1 MYCSPCPQVTQPGA
15 GVVLALA
22 GPESG
27 ELVAEELEM
36 QLRSLTGMM
45 SRLARERDLGAQV
58 GDSQGRWGCH
68 NPEQFCWDRRP
79 DVQRFW
85 KMLF

>member
-1 MYCSPCPQVTQPGA
+1 MGGTGDYCHHQNLLHLLLIAFLSCPQVTQPGA

-27 ELVAEELEM
+27 ELAAEELEM
-36 QLRSLTGMM
+36 QLRSLTGIM

-58 GDSQGRWGCH
+58 GDRQGRWGCH
-68 NPEQFCWDRRP
+68 NPE
-79 DVQRFW
+79 
-85 KMLF
+85 